1 MGIVCLSGIWKR
13 WEQEIDWMAL
23 HGINMPLTL
32 VAHETIMARVYKKF
46 GLSDEEINSYFVGPA
61 TSSFLKNGTDGEI
74 RWTSE
79 F

>member
-1 MGIVCLSGIWKR
+1 MPFWDWKR

-32 VAHETIMARVYKKF
+32 VAHEAIMARVYKKF

-61 TSSFLKNGTDGEI
+61 HLPFSRMGLMEKSD
-74 RWTSE
+74 
-79 F
+79 